1 MNIVS
6 LGSPGPFAV
15 LQLSA
20 SLLLYAVVQKWKDG
34 LRPGW
39 ALPLLSVG
47 RSEEQSRIGAGWC
60 RTRGL
65 QQRAGSRA
73 VPGGSSWQ
81 KFPAAQ
87 SRQSPGLLHGAP
99 GAGKSPAKGSESTAL
114 PHRGRLLNTSTAR
127 PALFAL
133 LHCARCTRAP
143 SCTKHGAFSPK
154 PASSIPSHACGCP
167 PNVANELWHSQ
178 AG

>member
-1 MNIVS
+1 M
-6 LGSPGPFAV
+6 G
-15 LQLSA
+15 A

-34 LRPGW
+34 LRPGG

-47 RSEEQSRIGAGWC
+47 RTEEQSRIGAGWC

-73 VPGGSSWQ
+73 VPGGSSGQ

-114 PHRGRLLNTSTAR
+114 PHRGRHKLNTSTAR
-127 PALFAL
+127 PALFAR
-133 LHCARCTRAP
+133 LHCARCTRATR
-143 SCTKHGAFSPK
+143 CTKHGAFSPK
-154 PASSIPSHACGCP
+154 PASSIPGHGHGHP
-167 PNVANELWHSQ
+167 PNAANELWHSQ